1 MRIIKNHRGWQRVLS
16 LFFPYVIIVGGF
28 QLIGALISGVD
39 ISNIESTKTSIQELT
54 LLLFNFIGTFIV
66 LWLFMKHVDEE
77 KFINLGFK
85 IKNRKW
91 DIIIGIVIG
100 LITMSIG
107 FVILISLGEITFR
120 KINYDSYDLIILI
133 LLFILVAFAE
143 EVLLRGYILRNLMIS
158 FNKYLALILSSIIF
172 SIMHIFNPNID
183 VFALFE
189 LFIAGIFLGLSYIY
203 TKNLWFPISL
213 HFSWNFF
220 QSFLGFNVSGKDFYS
235 LIELGITK
243 NNILNG
249 GAFGFEGSI
258 LSLAASIIMILLI
271 KNYYNRLIIREKKNR
286 SKL

>member
-1 MRIIKNHRGWQRVLS
+1 MHIIKNHKGWQRVLS
-16 LFFPYVIIVGGF
+16 LFFPYVFIVGGL

-39 ISNIESTKTSIQELT
+39 ITNIESAKTSIQELT
-54 LLLFNFIGTFIV
+54 LLVFNFIGTFIV

-85 IKNRKW
+85 IKSRKW
-91 DIIIGIVIG
+91 DMIIGFVIG
-100 LITMSIG
+100 LITMSLG
-107 FVILISLGEITFR
+107 FVILLSLGEITFR
-120 KINYDSYDLIILI
+120 KINYNFYDLLILI
-133 LLFILVAFAE
+133 LTFILVAFVE

-158 FNKYLALILSSIIF
+158 FNKYLALIVSSIIF

-258 LSLAASIIMILLI
+258 LSLAASIIMIVLI
-271 KNYYNRLIIREKKNR
+271 KNYYNRLIIRKKLEVNH
-286 SKL
+286 S